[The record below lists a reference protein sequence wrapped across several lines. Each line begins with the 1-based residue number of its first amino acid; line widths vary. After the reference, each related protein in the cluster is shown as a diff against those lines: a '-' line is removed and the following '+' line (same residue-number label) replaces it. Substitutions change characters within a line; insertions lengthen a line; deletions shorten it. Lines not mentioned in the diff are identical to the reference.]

1 MPKQDHPWYKKRNY
15 LHFDLPVKIRNAEI
29 IATSPSKVQRHSF
42 YPFIAYDIASK
53 KIKKCD
59 HKKTLQF
66 KHKLRPVSYAA
77 HVDSHIYTYYAYL
90 LNIAY
95 EKHIIKLN
103 ISENV
108 LAFRKLG
115 KSNIDFANDTFNEII
130 KRKNC
135 VAIAFDVTGFFD
147 NLNHDILKESWC
159 EILGTQKLPEDHYS
173 VFKSLTK
180 FSKVNKNQLYETFS
194 ISKKNPKN
202 DHKRICTPY
211 EFRQVVR
218 NSGMIRVN
226 RKKKGIPQGSP
237 ISALLSNI
245 YMSTFD
251 KEISILTNNLG
262 GRYYRY
268 CDDILCIVSEETSE
282 EVEETVL
289 KKTQDLKLDI
299 NTEKTKTS
307 SYKFKNGKILC
318 DKPLQYLGFIFDG
331 NHKLIRS
338 AALARFSERMK
349 SGVKLAKMTKR
360 KFNRIRLNKGIAP
373 KELYKR
379 KIYEKYSH
387 LGRQNFIRY
396 GLRSAEIMKSKAIK
410 KQLKPLWNRLTIEIE
425 K

>member
-15 LHFDLPVKIRNAEI
+15 LHFDLPIKIRNAEV
-29 IATSPSKVQRHSF
+29 IATSPGKVKRHSF
-42 YPFIAYDIASK
+42 YPFIAYDIVSK
-53 KIKKCD
+53 KIQKCD
-59 HKKTLQF
+59 LKETLQF

-95 EKHIIKLN
+95 EKQLTKLN

-115 KSNIDFANDTFNEII
+115 KSNIEFANDAFNEII
-130 KRKNC
+130 KRKYC

-147 NLNHDILKESWC
+147 NLNHDILKKSWC
-159 EILGTQKLPEDHYS
+159 ELLNSKKLPEDHYN

-180 FSKVNKNQLYETFS
+180 FSKVNKNKLYETFS
-194 ISKKNPKN
+194 ISKKNPKKE
-202 DHKRICTPY
+202 HKRICTPY

-218 NSGMIRVN
+218 NSGMISVN
-226 RKKKGIPQGSP
+226 RKHKGIPQGSP

-251 KEISILTNNLG
+251 KEISSLMSKLNG
-262 GRYYRY
+262 CYYRY
-268 CDDILCIVSEETSE
+268 CDDILCIVTETKSE
-282 EVEETVL
+282 EVEKIVF
-289 KKTQDLKLDI
+289 KKIQNLKLDI
-299 NTEKTKTS
+299 NIGKTKTS
-307 SYKFKNGKILC
+307 SYEFKNGKILC

-360 KFNRIRLNKGIAP
+360 KFNQIRLNKGVAP
-373 KELYKR
+373 KKLYKR

-387 LGRQNFIRY
+387 LGQQNFIRY
-396 GLRSAEIMKSKAIK
+396 GFRSAGIMKSKAIK
-410 KQLKPLWNRLTIEIE
+410 KQLKPLWHRLKKEIE